1 MGAKEIA
8 LVVIVASVR
17 VPLVGVP
24 DGMRQGTGEKYKVS
38 QH

>member
-1 MGAKEIA
+1 MVEKEIA
-8 LVVIVASVR
+8 PVVIVASMR

-24 DGMRQGTGEKYKVS
+24 DGMRQGTGVKYKVS